1 MSTNAHNGY
10 VALAKQ
16 VARQAKRQHLSIKR
30 DEAIAI
36 LTDKDTREARI
47 RELEKALS
55 AMTKERDQH
64 ANDSAVYREAL
75 HAERAK

>member
-16 VARQAKRQHLSIKR
+16 VARQAKREHLNIKR

-36 LTDKDTREARI
+36 LADKDAREARI
-47 RELEKALS
+47 RELEKKLADVS
-55 AMTKERDQH
+55 KERDQH
-64 ANDSAVYREAL
+64 ARDSTAYREAL